1 MKSKILYS
9 MAGICL
15 ILMIMFISSFIRKYD
30 ENVMRKPNVTKNVEV
45 VSNDINAIKEISP
58 KSLKT
63 TYQFNDNGEIIGR
76 QEEVPEGMYLV
87 KSRDGYCTAYFEDE
101 VEIGKSYDVEEF
113 GIEYRIVENAQQ
125 RLEAYEKSVEIIKN
139 LEKEYSFK
147 IVLVIAFGLIFVIFG
162 AFCDKKNKHFFLKQS
177 F

>member
-15 ILMIMFISSFIRKYD
+15 ILMIIFISSFTRKYD
-30 ENVMRKPNVTKNVEV
+30 ENIMRKPNITKNVEV

-58 KSLKT
+58 KSLKI
-63 TYQFNDNGEIIGR
+63 TYQFNNDGKIIGE

-87 KSRDGYCTAYFEDE
+87 KNRNGYYTAYFEDE

-125 RLEAYEKSVEIIKN
+125 RLETYEKSVEIIKN

-147 IVLVIAFGLIFVIFG
+147 IMLVITFGLSFAAFGAL
-162 AFCDKKNKHFFLKQS
+162 CDKNKFFS
-177 F
+177 

>member
-15 ILMIMFISSFIRKYD
+15 ILMIIFISSFIRKYD
-30 ENVMRKPNVTKNVEV
+30 ENVMRRPNIAKNVEV

-58 KSLKT
+58 KSVKI

-87 KSRDGYCTAYFEDE
+87 KSRNGYYTAYFEDE

-113 GIEYRIVENAQQ
+113 GIEYRIIENAQQ

-147 IVLVIAFGLIFVIFG
+147 TVLLIALGFIFVTFG
-162 AFCDKKNKHFFLKQS
+162 VFCDKKNKYFF
-177 F
+177 